1 VVDLDLGRVVE
12 TLGGAVI
19 CETGT
24 ATGEVGGAVVVV
36 KVVVAVLGNDVKV
49 ALGAVVVVVVVV
61 ELERL
66 DLPGQSGWLSFV
78 RLHSAINCARAD
90 AVSLSVGAIVVVTGA
105 GTVTVIDCGEPVRV
119 VFALPAWSETENDA
133 AAVSVDVTAP
143 PPAVAVEVAVTV
155 QTVFEV

>member
-1 VVDLDLGRVVE
+1 MSRECLSRNYGV
-12 TLGGAVI
+12 
-19 CETGT
+19 
-24 ATGEVGGAVVVV
+24 VGGP
-36 KVVVAVLGNDVKV
+36 
-49 ALGAVVVVVVVV
+49 VVVVVVVV
-61 ELERL
+61 DVVDVVDEERF

-105 GTVTVIDCGEPVRV
+105 GTVTVIDCGEPDRV

-155 QTVFEV
+155 QTVLEV